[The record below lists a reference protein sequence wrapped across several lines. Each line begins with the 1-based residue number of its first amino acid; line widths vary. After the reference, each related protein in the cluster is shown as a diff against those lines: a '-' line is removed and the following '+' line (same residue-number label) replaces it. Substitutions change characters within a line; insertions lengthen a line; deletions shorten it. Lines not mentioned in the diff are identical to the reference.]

1 VASRGAWWKVAV
13 MRVGVIPENL
23 GERLALALG
32 VVPTPLANT
41 LVGLLLARTI
51 MAATKLGIFDALARD
66 PLTAEEVAGRCDTDA
81 AATGK
86 ILRSLVSAGLLRVN
100 GDHYRLAPVAA
111 KWLRT
116 ESPRSLHDSVLFS
129 FVEMEILDHLEDYVR
144 TGTALDVHRR
154 ELAPE
159 VLRLYHRGMCS
170 RAALSAAEV
179 ARRTPVPKGAR
190 DMLDIGGSHGLYS
203 TAICRRHSGLQA
215 TILELPAAIDHA
227 APLLAREGMGD
238 RVIHRAGDV
247 LTEDLGSAAYDLVF
261 LSQIVHHFDADT
273 NRQLA
278 VRITRALRPAGVM
291 VIQEVIRTAQPSA
304 AGQMA
309 GLLDLYFALTSE
321 AGTWACEEMA
331 AWQTAAGLISQR
343 PRWLRTLPGVAQQ
356 WAIKPAR

>member
-1 VASRGAWWKVAV
+1 
-13 MRVGVIPENL
+13 MRMGVIPENL
-23 GERLALALG
+23 GEGIALALG

-51 MAATKLGIFDALARD
+51 MAATQLGIFDALDRD
-66 PLTAEEVAGRCDTDA
+66 PLTAEEVARRCHTDT

-86 ILRSLVSAGLLRVN
+86 ILRSLVSADLLRMT
-100 GDHYRLAPVAA
+100 GDGYRLAPVAA

-116 ESPRSLHDSVLFS
+116 ESPCSLRDSVLFT
-129 FVEMEILDHLEDYVR
+129 FVEMDILGHLEDYVR

-154 ELAPE
+154 DLAPE
-159 VLRLYHRGMCS
+159 VLGLYHRGMCS
-170 RAALSAAEV
+170 RAALSAAEA

-203 TAICRRHSGLQA
+203 TAICRRRPGLRA
-215 TILELPAAIDHA
+215 VILELPAAIDHV

-238 RVIHRAGDV
+238 RVTLRAGNV
-247 LTEDLGSAAYDLVF
+247 LTEDLGTAAYDLVF

-273 NRQLA
+273 NRTLA
-278 VRITRALRPAGVM
+278 TRIARALRPSGAM
-291 VIQEVIRTAQPSA
+291 VIQEVIRTMKPTA

-331 AWQTAAGLISQR
+331 AWQTDAGLIPQK
-343 PRWLRTLPGVAQQ
+343 PRWLRTLPGVGQQ
-356 WAIKPAR
+356 SAIKPAR